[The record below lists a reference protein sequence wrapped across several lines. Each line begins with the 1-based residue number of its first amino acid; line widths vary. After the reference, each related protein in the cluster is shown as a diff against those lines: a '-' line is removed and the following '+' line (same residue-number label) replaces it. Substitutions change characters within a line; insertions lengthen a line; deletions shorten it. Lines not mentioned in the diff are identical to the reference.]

1 MNVDTR
7 RVGRQEHVNNEA
19 DDLPFLRVTAS
30 GVKKTPQPKS
40 MYLTCGCAKR
50 SAEFSIII
58 LSVLMS

>member
-1 MNVDTR
+1 M
-7 RVGRQEHVNNEA
+7 GRQEHVNNEA

-40 MYLTCGCAKR
+40 MYLTRGCAKR